1 MEIERDMSILG
12 EMLANGNYRAHVRK
26 AVGSVDAGA
35 GWDAAFGKTLGHRS
49 AILTTGVRTAEHLS
63 AEFLRAT
70 TASCR

>member
-1 MEIERDMSILG
+1 MHDRSFREIEMEIERDMSILG

-49 AILTTGVRTAEHLS
+49 AILQQACGPLS
-63 AEFLRAT
+63 I
-70 TASCR
+70 